1 MVKITDIEE
10 NSIAHTLGIRPG
22 DVLISINNHEINDLI
37 DFEFFISEEMVNVKI
52 RRGKQITEYEIEKNY
67 DDKLG
72 IHLEE
77 FKVRSCNNNC
87 IFCFVNQNPPGLR
100 KTLYFKDED
109 YRLSFLYGNYITM
122 TNIDDLD
129 LKRIVDMRLS
139 PLYLSIHATDPTVRK
154 KIFQRGRDDNL
165 FDKLDY
171 LTKGGIELHVQIVL
185 MPGINDGEILEKT
198 ISDLYHY
205 KESIKSVAIVPVGL
219 TKHRKNKPKI
229 TPIDSEYARK
239 LIKASKKWTKNYFNV
254 EGNRFIYLSDE
265 FFLLAGR
272 PIPASSYY
280 GFYYQIDN
288 GVGLTRV
295 MLDNFKKDSRRFPNK
310 LKKDKRIL
318 FITGMLA
325 KPILEAY
332 ILPVLNSVEGMKV
345 DVIGVVNNLFGHT
358 VTVSGLL
365 AGKDII
371 EQTKFIAPYYDM
383 IVLPPRCINED
394 SILIDDVSTK
404 EIEEELGTKVT
415 VFDNDF
421 LRLMEHVEE

>member
-37 DFEFFISEEMVNVKI
+37 DFEFFISEEMVNLKI

-171 LTKGGIELHVQIVL
+171 LTKGG
-185 MPGINDGEILEKT
+185 
-198 ISDLYHY
+198 
-205 KESIKSVAIVPVGL
+205 
-219 TKHRKNKPKI
+219 
-229 TPIDSEYARK
+229 
-239 LIKASKKWTKNYFNV
+239 
-254 EGNRFIYLSDE
+254 
-265 FFLLAGR
+265 
-272 PIPASSYY
+272 
-280 GFYYQIDN
+280 
-288 GVGLTRV
+288 
-295 MLDNFKKDSRRFPNK
+295 
-310 LKKDKRIL
+310 
-318 FITGMLA
+318 
-325 KPILEAY
+325 
-332 ILPVLNSVEGMKV
+332 
-345 DVIGVVNNLFGHT
+345 
-358 VTVSGLL
+358 
-365 AGKDII
+365 
-371 EQTKFIAPYYDM
+371 
-383 IVLPPRCINED
+383 
-394 SILIDDVSTK
+394 
-404 EIEEELGTKVT
+404 
-415 VFDNDF
+415 
-421 LRLMEHVEE
+421 

>member
-1 MVKITDIEE
+1 MVNITDIEE

-109 YRLSFLYGNYITM
+109 YRLFFLYGNYITM

-185 MPGINDGEILEKT
+185 MPGINDGETLEKT

-229 TPIDSEYARK
+229 TPVDSEYARE

-365 AGKDII
+365 AGKVII
-371 EQTKFIAPYYDM
+371 EQTKFIAPYYYM